1 MDPWD
6 IEKLDELLFFC
17 CPECNEKEKSK
28 EAFLNHATTKHPHAK
43 ERLKK
48 FLFEEEDNKIVIKQ
62 EIQQVKSEF
71 YEEEDYDYYYGYGGN
86 DADEPEVLYEPD
98 VKIKTDNNGDTMQKP
113 KKVRKK
119 ICQFCKL
126 GFKNNF
132 YLKYHIKT
140 VHPNEVKNEE
150 GGGAANEEQQ
160 PENKSPA
167 EKKLKKVF
175 KLEDIECKI
184 CQKSFSSKSALRAHQ
199 ITVHEGVRHQCELC
213 EKSFTQLQSLQ
224 SHVQSFHEGKRF
236 PCDICGET
244 LAQMSGLRQHIR
256 FTHQKEKRHSKYTFI
271 CRKKG
276 IFDSK
281 MHFDVLIFYFL
292 KFQFVTSVEKLL
304 KTPINSN
311 CM

>member
-6 IEKLDELLFFC
+6 IEKLDELLFYC

-43 ERLKK
+43 ERLEK
-48 FLFEEEDNKIVIKQ
+48 FLLEEEDNKIAIKQ
-62 EIQQVKSEF
+62 EIQQVKSEI
-71 YEEEDYDYYYGYGGN
+71 YEDEDYEYYFGQGY
-86 DADEPEVLYEPD
+86 DAEEPEVLYEPE
-98 VKIKTDNNGDTMQKP
+98 VEIKTDDNGETVQKP

-150 GGGAANEEQQ
+150 GGGAANKEQQ

-271 CRKKG
+271 YRKKRN
-276 IFDSK
+276 I
-281 MHFDVLIFYFL
+281 
-292 KFQFVTSVEKLL
+292 
-304 KTPINSN
+304 
-311 CM
+311 

>member
-28 EAFLNHATTKHPHAK
+28 EGFLNHATTKHPHAK

-126 GFKNNF
+126 GFKNIF

-140 VHPNEVKNEE
+140 VHPNEDKNEE
-150 GGGAANEEQQ
+150 VGAADEEQQ
-160 PENKSPA
+160 PEYKSLV
-167 EKKLKKVF
+167 EKKLKKKF

-184 CQKSFSSKSALRAHQ
+184 CQKIFSSKSALRAHQ
-199 ITVHEGVRHQCELC
+199 ISVHQGVRRQKNSICDTCGKAYQTSTHLKIHHRVVHEGQANYVCKVC
-213 EKSFTQLQSLQ
+213 
-224 SHVQSFHEGKRF
+224 GKRYTNSGGLAKHV
-236 PCDICGET
+236 DIV
-244 LAQMSGLRQHIR
+244 S
-256 FTHQKEKRHSKYTFI
+256 TFFI
-271 CRKKG
+271 SILNVMILLDNAC
-276 IFDSK
+276 F
-281 MHFDVLIFYFL
+281 FYIIG
-292 KFQFVTSVEKLL
+292 S
-304 KTPINSN
+304 
-311 CM
+311 

>member
-43 ERLKK
+43 ERLEK
-48 FLFEEEDNKIVIKQ
+48 FLFEEEDNKIFIKQ

-71 YEEEDYDYYYGYGGN
+71 YEEEDFDYYYGYGGN
-86 DADEPEVLYEPD
+86 HADESEVLYEPE
-98 VKIKTDNNGDTMQKP
+98 VEIKTDNNGDTIQKP

-126 GFKNNF
+126 GFKNIF

-150 GGGAANEEQQ
+150 GGAADEEQQ
-160 PENKSPA
+160 PEYKSLV
-167 EKKLKKVF
+167 EKKLKKNF

-184 CQKSFSSKSALRAHQ
+184 CQKIFSSKSALRAHQ

-271 CRKKG
+271 YRKKRN
-276 IFDSK
+276 I
-281 MHFDVLIFYFL
+281 
-292 KFQFVTSVEKLL
+292 
-304 KTPINSN
+304 
-311 CM
+311 